1 MRRILFPE
9 LSAPSRWQ
17 EYHIEI
23 SAGDARKVVVV
34 QDIPMQQWA
43 AYEENDYTKE
53 RGNTAAIIASSGTKM
68 PSREAIDLFPLMNPT
83 AWRR

>member
-9 LSAPSRWQ
+9 LSEPHRWQ
-17 EYHIEI
+17 EYLIAV
-23 SAGDARKVVVV
+23 SASDTRKVVVV
-34 QDIPMQQWA
+34 EDIPMQEWA